1 MYSVSQKVFI
11 TRRVFDEAVDFL
23 KNHLQ
28 VEENPDDRVL
38 SPYELNA
45 RIQGVDGILTL
56 LTDSISAELMV
67 ECPKLKVIANFA
79 VGFDNID
86 IRCATEQ
93 GILVTNTP
101 GVLTETTADFAWS
114 LMLAAARRIVEA
126 DRFVREGKF
135 DAWGPRTLLGH
146 DVFGKVLGII
156 GLGRIGQAV
165 AGRARGFGMR
175 ILFYE
180 PHPVPDDVAAAFGAE
195 SVDLDVILRESDF
208 VSLHVPLLEG
218 TRHIIDDAALHS
230 MKATAI
236 LVNTSRGPVVDEIAL
251 VRALKDGVIA
261 GAGLDV
267 YEREPALA
275 EGLMALSNV
284 VLAPHIASSS
294 HETRLRMCMM
304 ASQNLLSGVSGDRPA
319 NLVNPDA
326 WGNRRT

>member
-38 SPYELNA
+38 SPDELNA

-180 PHPVPDDVAAAFGAE
+180 PHPVPDDVAAAFRAE

>member
-38 SPYELNA
+38 SPDELNA

-180 PHPVPDDVAAAFGAE
+180 PHPVPDDVAAAFRAE

-319 NLVNPDA
+319 NLVNPNA